1 MFDLQKNQLKWDG
14 IIAPLVPK
22 VFWSQHRINDFWR
35 DVSEDVIDIG
45 GCPKGSLFN
54 QFIAVLEASEH
65 EKVDVKNVSS
75 EENASIKIQKR
86 KIIHML
92 S

>member
-1 MFDLQKNQLKWDG
+1 M
-14 IIAPLVPK
+14 APLVPK

-45 GCPKGSLFN
+45 GWPKGSLFN
-54 QFIAVLEASEH
+54 QFVAVLEASER
-65 EKVDVKNVSS
+65 EKVDMKKVSS
-75 EENASIKIQKR
+75 EENTSIQTQKR

-92 S
+92 SWRIIKN